1 MTNNCHLE
9 DISSLG
15 FSLVIKW
22 SKLKEIVEYLS
33 WYDPFK
39 CFVIMLVLLSSIWQ
53 DIHEIHLRFHC
64 KCYSRGM
71 YSSKSLLFTIC
82 QVQSN
87 WDTCWG
93 ELFIGW
99 VEVGNWTHSSDTS
112 WHNFEEMVHGTI
124 WCLTIV
130 RIRFFGQLMKF
141 GEIIAFPLI
150 LDWSIV
156 HIIFHI
162 VSIEECNDKQCMFY
176 F

>member
-1 MTNNCHLE
+1 MPNGHLE

-99 VEVGNWTHSSDTS
+99 VEVGNWTHSSGTS
-112 WHNFEEMVHGTI
+112 WHITLEKCNDKQI
-124 WCLTIV
+124 PWWL
-130 RIRFFGQLMKF
+130 QSNMK
-141 GEIIAFPLI
+141 GKA
-150 LDWSIV
+150 IV
-156 HIIFHI
+156 HIILHI
-162 VSIEECNDKQCMFY
+162 ISIEECNDKQCIFY